1 MQARGWRPRLRS
13 ARSIFEV
20 FIKQLR
26 CDRNLTL
33 LDGAHLNGF
42 GVAPGEPLTQLP
54 VFFFGVGARLTRPRL
69 PMCRSF
75 SRATNSS
82 TDSVTAARLPGR

>member
-1 MQARGWRPRLRS
+1 MQERGWRPRLRS
-13 ARSIFEV
+13 ERSIFEV

-26 CDRNLTL
+26 CYRNLPL
-33 LDGAHLNGF
+33 LDGAYLNSF
-42 GVAPGEPLTQLP
+42 GVAPGDPLTHLL

-75 SRATNSS
+75 NRATNSS
-82 TDSVTAARLPGR
+82 TDCVTAARLPR